1 MVKGRIPLVWNPGD
15 TMATGVEEYLAEMGM
30 TKAMLEALDPTLS
43 NTRQVS
49 LKTFGMV
56 EDQKQTTL
64 LNLPVKT
71 A

>member
-1 MVKGRIPLVWNPGD
+1 
-15 TMATGVEEYLAEMGM
+15 
-30 TKAMLEALDPTLS
+30 
-43 NTRQVS
+43 VS

>member
-1 MVKGRIPLVWNPGD
+1 
-15 TMATGVEEYLAEMGM
+15 MATGVEEYLAEMGM
-30 TKAMLEALDPTLS
+30 TKAMLEVLDPTLS